1 MAQTES
7 ANKTVNISS
16 NNNSVVNK
24 TLAEYVHVLNSKAI
38 AFFYT
43 GNFEEAIAL
52 SDQALAIDPNDVDA
66 LNSKAHALIG
76 MGEYNQAIAFFDKV
90 LAIDPNNIDGS

>member
-38 AFFYT
+38 AFFTQGILKKPLLYP
-43 GNFEEAIAL
+43 IRL
-52 SDQALAIDPNDVDA
+52 
-66 LNSKAHALIG
+66 
-76 MGEYNQAIAFFDKV
+76 
-90 LAIDPNNIDGS
+90 